1 MIRPM
6 RPLKEQLA
14 RILGSL
20 RRRRFEGDF
29 DEELE
34 AHLALLTERFVQ
46 RGLSLNEARYA
57 ARKQFGGVTQMKD
70 ELRARSR
77 FRPVEA
83 VLDDSAYVLRQL
95 RKSPV
100 FAMAAVLTLA
110 IGIGA
115 NTAIFSLVDQLILR
129 LLPVRDP
136 QQVVA
141 LSEVGQFYGDS
152 QNPGTITPM
161 SYPMY
166 QDVRD
171 HNQVFSQMMC
181 QRRQD
186 FTVNLSSESEVV
198 SGEWVSGNYFSL
210 LGLEPALGRLLEAKD
225 TLYSG
230 ANPYVVL
237 GYSYWVNHF
246 GADRRVIGRTIRVND
261 YPLTIVGVIR
271 SGFDGLEPGLRANIF
286 VPITMIPLV
295 VKDYEFG
302 RRFFDRRLRWV
313 TPYGR
318 LKPGVTIAQARAGL
332 QPLFNQILEVEVG
345 QAGFRNATRYDREQF
360 LKMRLDVIP
369 GGQGNAI
376 LRQRYEE
383 PLWVLMIVTGLVLL
397 IACANI
403 AALLLAR
410 AAARQKEIA
419 IRLAIGSS
427 RLRIAQQLITE
438 SLALAIAGGAA
449 GTAVA
454 IAIMKCLLA
463 FLPSAVGAY
472 DISSSPDLRVLG
484 FSMLLALVTGVA
496 FGLVPALEAT
506 KPDIAKAL
514 KEQSASATARE
525 GQYRF
530 RKALVAAQVALSLL
544 LLTGASQFIRSLE
557 NLRSL
562 DPGFRTQ
569 NVLQFEL
576 DLESTDY
583 DLSHARAFFLA
594 LEDRLK
600 SYPGV
605 ESAGTA
611 DVPVLWGGSWVAPM
625 IVIAGYRPKPGE
637 DMTAHVNAV
646 SPGYFQTLGI
656 HLLAG
661 RVFRESDAST
671 SQSVA
676 VVNES
681 FVKRFIGN
689 EPAVGRFI
697 GKGNDPSAPADTE
710 IIGVVNDTD
719 YESLRAIAPRQMFL
733 CAAQHFPGP
742 FVYVRTKQ
750 DPRSAFS
757 SIRKLVHQM
766 EPRAPI
772 QAMKTLGEQVD
783 ESLATERMIASLSSG
798 FSVIATALA
807 LIGLYG
813 VMAYM
818 VTQRAR
824 EMAVRIAL
832 GAIAGRVIWLMMREV
847 ILLAATGIVVA
858 LPFIFAL
865 NGFVRSELYGIQPN
879 DVMSIAFSVLVF
891 SCVASLAGYI
901 PARRAA
907 SCDPMSVLRY
917 E

>member
-1 MIRPM
+1 MIRLVHL
-6 RPLKEQLA
+6 LKEQRA

-20 RRRRFEGDF
+20 RRRTFEGDF

-46 RGLSLNEARYA
+46 QGLSPDEARYA

-70 ELRARSR
+70 ELRDRSR
-77 FRPVEA
+77 FRPLEA
-83 VLDDSAYVLRQL
+83 VLHDGAYVLRQL

-100 FAMAAVLTLA
+100 FTIAAVLTLA

-136 QQVVA
+136 HQVVA
-141 LSEVGQFYGDS
+141 LSGMGKFYGDT
-152 QNPGTITPM
+152 QNPGTIPPM

-186 FTVNLSSESEVV
+186 FAVSISSENEIV
-198 SGEWVSGNYFSL
+198 SGELVSGNYFPL
-210 LGLEPALGRLLEAKD
+210 LGIRPVLGRLFEAKD
-225 TLYSG
+225 TLYAG
-230 ANPYVVL
+230 TDPFVVL
-237 GYSYWVNHF
+237 SYAYWMNHF
-246 GADRRVIGRTIRVND
+246 GGDRRVIGRTIRVNK
-261 YPLTIVGVIR
+261 YPLTIMGVIR
-271 SGFDGLEPGLRANIF
+271 PGFDGLEPGLAASIF
-286 VPITMIPLV
+286 VPITMAPSV
-295 VKDYEFG
+295 VPDYEFG

-313 TPYGR
+313 TVYGR
-318 LKPGVTIAQARAGL
+318 LKPGVAIAESKVGL
-332 QPLFNQILEVEVG
+332 QPLFHQILEMEVR
-345 QAGFRNATRYDREQF
+345 QPDFRHATLYDKEQF
-360 LKMRLDVIP
+360 LNMRLDVIP

-376 LRQRYEE
+376 LRRQYEK
-383 PLWVLMIVTGLVLL
+383 PLWVLMSVTGLVLL

-419 IRLAIGSS
+419 VRLAIGSS

-438 SLALAIAGGAA
+438 SLVLAIAGGAA

-454 IAIMKCLLA
+454 IAIIRGLLA
-463 FLPSAVGAY
+463 FLPSEVSGY

-484 FSMLLALVTGVA
+484 FSMLLALGTGIA

-506 KPDIAKAL
+506 RPDIAKVL
-514 KEQSASATARE
+514 KEQSASVTAGA

-530 RKALVAAQVALSLL
+530 RKALVGAQVALSLL

-557 NLRSL
+557 NLRSS
-562 DPGFRTQ
+562 DPGFQTQ
-569 NVLQFEL
+569 NALQFEL
-576 DLESTDY
+576 ALESSGY
-583 DLSHARAFFLA
+583 DLNHARVFFRA
-594 LEDRLK
+594 LEERLK
-600 SYPGV
+600 SLPVV

-611 DVPVLWGGSWVAPM
+611 DVPVLSGGGWVAPM

-646 SPGYFQTLGI
+646 SPGYFKTLGI

-661 RVFRESDAST
+661 RVFRDSDTPT
-671 SQSVA
+671 SHPVA

-681 FVKRFIGN
+681 FVKRFFGN
-689 EPAVGRFI
+689 EPAVGRFV

-719 YESLRAIAPRQMFL
+719 YENLRDAAPRQILL

-750 DPRSAFS
+750 DPRSAFT
-757 SIRKLVHQM
+757 SIRKLAHEM
-766 EPRAPI
+766 EPRVLI
-772 QAMKTLGEQVD
+772 QGMKTVEQQVD

-798 FSVIATALA
+798 FSLIATALA
-807 LIGLYG
+807 VIGLYG
-813 VMAYM
+813 VMSYM

-832 GAIAGRVIWLMMREV
+832 GAMAGRVIWLVMREV
-847 ILLAATGIVVA
+847 ILLVTIGTAAA

-865 NGFVRSELYGIQPN
+865 NRFVRSELYGIQPN
-879 DVMSIAFSVLVF
+879 DVLSIAFSMLVF

-907 SCDPMSVLRY
+907 SCDPMRVLRY